1 MARPA
6 FRAAASGSGSN
17 SVDVTI
23 PASVEA
29 GDGMLLVAYANIDC
43 TIATPSGWQVA
54 KAQESAEAGGDTAV
68 VFKRTAQAGDASS
81 TVTVT
86 NDGSSPK
93 AQALLYVASGVDTSD
108 FVHKIAS
115 AKSTGGS
122 PGFTTPEITTTLADC
137 TVVEVYTGKASDTTA
152 FSAVPAGATSRVS
165 LIGSGGGHPDGA
177 IADRDASTPG
187 TYGGGGFTLTGGNQ
201 SSAITYTIALAPRSS
216 TQTLRPVSDVT
227 VGSYTAVPAVG
238 TGVALASRIGESV
251 RDDETYIQS
260 PSGPDDALYEARL
273 PAGLDPLSSDDH
285 TVTVVLSRAG
295 GATSAECTV
304 SLVQGT
310 TVISSATFDELTDTP
325 DVYSWTLEAEE
336 ADAITNYADL
346 RLRFESTAS

>member
-6 FRAAASGSGSN
+6 FRAAASGSGVN
-17 SVDVTI
+17 DVDVTI

-29 GDGMLLVAYANIDC
+29 GDGLLLVAYANVDC
-43 TIATPSGWQVA
+43 AIALPSGWQVA

-81 TVTVT
+81 VVTVT
-86 NDGSSPK
+86 NDGITPK

-115 AKSTGGS
+115 ATSAGGS
-122 PGFTTPEITTTLADC
+122 PGLATPAVTTTLADC

-165 LIGSGGGHPDGA
+165 LIGTGGGHPDGA
-177 IADRDASTPG
+177 IADRAADTAG
-187 TYGGGGFTLTGGNQ
+187 AYGGGSFTLDANQ
-201 SSAITYTIALAPRSS
+201 SSAITYTIAIAPRSS
-216 TQTLRPVSDVT
+216 IQSLRPVSDVT

-238 TGVALASRIGESV
+238 TGVALASRIGEAI
-251 RDDETYIQS
+251 RDDADYVQS
-260 PSGPDDALYEARL
+260 PSGPTDALYEARL
-273 PAGLDPLSSDDH
+273 PAGLDPLSSAGH
-285 TVTVVLSRAG
+285 TITVVLSRAG
-295 GATSAECTV
+295 GATTAQCEV

-310 TVISSATFDELTDTP
+310 TVISTHTFTGLTDTP
-325 DVYSWTLEAEE
+325 EIYTWTLTGPE
-336 ADAITNYADL
+336 ADAITDYADL
-346 RLRFESTAS
+346 RLRYESTAS